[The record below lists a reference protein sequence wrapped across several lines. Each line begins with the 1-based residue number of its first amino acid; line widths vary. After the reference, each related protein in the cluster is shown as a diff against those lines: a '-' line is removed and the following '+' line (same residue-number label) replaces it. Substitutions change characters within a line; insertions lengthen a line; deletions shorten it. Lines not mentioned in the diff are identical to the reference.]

1 MHLTLQEPNQ
11 CPFNIKILTASSML
25 RWPSSKYTA
34 ETPSTC
40 PYMPSGSKHRPLHAI
55 WEQAQALVTAA
66 PHRVASIEALIT
78 TRGGVGAIRARDGT
92 KWARMVEWSDASA
105 TTSTT

>member
-25 RWPSSKYTA
+25 RWPSSKYTD
-34 ETPSTC
+34 PVD
-40 PYMPSGSKHRPLHAI
+40 MPLHAI
-55 WEQAQALVTAA
+55 WEQEQASVTTA

-92 KWARMVEWSDASA
+92 KWARRVEWSDASA
-105 TTSTT
+105 TTSTM